1 MNKQKQTYVS
11 PETEV
16 FVVQI
21 EDCILT
27 VPSPLTTNA
36 LNFTEYLTSSGIDDG
51 YEEL

>member
-1 MNKQKQTYVS
+1 MNKQKLTYLS

-27 VPSPLTTNA
+27 VPSPNTVNA
-36 LNFTEYLTSSGIDDG
+36 LNFTQYLIGGDDDD